1 MIWGKLAI
9 WRDLA
14 RSPPA
19 KVEPRRHLQID
30 VGERPIYA
38 IGDVHGCLA
47 ALRTLEAKITAD
59 AMSHLHRPLVVMLG
73 DVVDR
78 GPASAQVID
87 HLLTTASDFDRICLA
102 GNHELAMGAFLRAPR
117 RRHEWLD
124 FGGLETL
131 LSYGIEETALQQAL
145 AKADRLRALV
155 DSHIP
160 SDHRQFLDEL
170 PVLLETR
177 QHIFVHA
184 GLRPGI
190 PIEIQHDSDL
200 VWFRD
205 SFSSDYAEFGKT
217 IVHGHTP
224 VMTPLLS
231 QHRICVDTGAYATGR
246 LTAVKLVAGK
256 EPLVLA
262 VGPTT
267 SEGGNHSRG

>member
-1 MIWGKLAI
+1 MIWDKLAVL
-9 WRDLA
+9 RDLVRPA
-14 RSPPA
+14 SA
-19 KVEPRRHLQID
+19 KVEPRRRLHID
-30 VGERPIYA
+30 VGERPVYA

-59 AMSHLHRPLVVMLG
+59 AMSHSHRPLLVMLG

-87 HLLTTASDFDRICLA
+87 HLLTTAPDFDRICLV
-102 GNHELAMGAFLRAPR
+102 GNHELAMAEFLRAPR
-117 RRHEWLD
+117 RRHEWLE

-131 LSYGIEETALQQAL
+131 LSYGIEEAALHRAL
-145 AKADRLRALV
+145 AKVDRLQAVV

-160 SDHRQFLDEL
+160 GEHRQFLDEL

-184 GLRPGI
+184 GLRPGT

-224 VMTPLLS
+224 VMEPLLS

-246 LTAVKLVAGK
+246 LSAVKLVAGN
-256 EPLVLA
+256 EPFVLTA
-262 VGPTT
+262 GPTV